1 MTLASFGKPGRFL
14 RGNLHTHSTRSDGKL
29 APEEVSRRY
38 RAMGYD
44 FYALTDHFLARYD
57 WPITDTTGHRAPGFT
72 TLIGAELHA
81 GRTSQGDIWH
91 ILAVGLPFDFAP
103 AAEESGPELARRAI
117 DAGAFVAIAHPQ
129 WYGLTEADGRALSF
143 VHAIE
148 IYNHNCLIDA
158 DRAEGVDEPDADWVR
173 EVGLGSAQPSF
184 LGLYPKQE
192 HLSPRRRASGLCR
205 AVEFA
210 LQYGEILAHRFLGR
224 AGAEVERAGGGGRGQ
239 HMLPRARWCGCLEA
253 DAPLARRHRA
263 AHHVVDHPVIGV
275 QVDLQHAATGTL
287 QGGGKRR
294 AGGDLAI
301 GHRQADRLARPFA
314 PHRITEDHD
323 RRTQAGIERIGGDLE
338 AIAAGA
344 RMVQKAF
351 QRQVLPRRAGD
362 ADHAG
367 VVL

>member
-103 AAEESGPELARRAI
+103 AAAEESGPELARRAI

-158 DRAEGVDEPDADWVR
+158 DRADGAYLLDRMLGEGHDFSAIAVDDAHFTDAADENADAFGGWVMVKAAENAPAAILAALKAGDFYASQGPEFHDMRIEGDTLIVRTSAVTRVMALGAASRAVKVAGQAMTEALLDLTKLRGGWVR
-173 EVGLGSAQPSF
+173 VVAID
-184 LGLYPKQE
+184 
-192 HLSPRRRASGLCR
+192 A
-205 AVEFA
+205 A
-210 LQYGEILAHRFLGR
+210 GR
-224 AGAEVERAGGGGRGQ
+224 KAWTNP
-239 HMLPRARWCGCLEA
+239 M
-253 DAPLARRHRA
+253 
-263 AHHVVDHPVIGV
+263 
-275 QVDLQHAATGTL
+275 
-287 QGGGKRR
+287 
-294 AGGDLAI
+294 
-301 GHRQADRLARPFA
+301 
-314 PHRITEDHD
+314 
-323 RRTQAGIERIGGDLE
+323 RIG
-338 AIAAGA
+338 
-344 RMVQKAF
+344 
-351 QRQVLPRRAGD
+351 
-362 ADHAG
+362 
-367 VVL
+367 